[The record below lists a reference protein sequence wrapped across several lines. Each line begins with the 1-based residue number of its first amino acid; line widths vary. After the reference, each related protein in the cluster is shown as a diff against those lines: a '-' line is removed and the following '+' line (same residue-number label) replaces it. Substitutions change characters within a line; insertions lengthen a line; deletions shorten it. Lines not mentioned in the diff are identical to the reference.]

1 MNNPNDAKGDASVFA
16 STDTVKM
23 TTDNINALVFGG
35 QRKLRYNRY
44 DLSKRWIIEYSAGQ
58 ALDFTTPK
66 SYNVSLTLPTQDGGY
81 VSPFYGSHPHF
92 MLFAGITDNG
102 QCTPA
107 TGNSRYIYGV
117 WNSTLG
123 TWGSNCNGTVEVW
136 TPYVDWIGC
145 GANPTACVNNGL
157 DFTLFA
163 K

>member
-1 MNNPNDAKGDASVFA
+1 
-16 STDTVKM
+16 M
-23 TTDNINALVFGG
+23 TTANINALIFNG
-35 QRKLRYNRY
+35 QKKLRYNRY
-44 DLSKRWIIEYSAGQ
+44 DLSKRWIVEYSAGQ
-58 ALDFTTPK
+58 ALDFTTTK
-66 SYNVSLTLPTQDGGY
+66 SYNISLTLPTQEGGH

-102 QCTPA
+102 ICTPA

-136 TPYVDWIGC
+136 TPYVNWAGC
-145 GANPTACVNNGL
+145 GGNPATCVNNGL